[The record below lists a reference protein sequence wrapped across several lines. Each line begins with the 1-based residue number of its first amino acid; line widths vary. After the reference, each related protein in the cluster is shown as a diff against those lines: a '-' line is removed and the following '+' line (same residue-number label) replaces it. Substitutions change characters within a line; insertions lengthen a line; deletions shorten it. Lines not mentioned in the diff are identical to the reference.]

1 MAGNLRPTVK
11 ASIDAAL
18 ESAGF
23 SVFPDHPV
31 HGLVDELSQNGE
43 YVVHGSW
50 KNAEGTVVHLEQN
63 TAPSE
68 PGSDAL
74 TVYPPVLVIE
84 NAAGARVAVNVN
96 DMEAFAS
103 ALAGETK

>member
-1 MAGNLRPTVK
+1 MAGKLKPAVK
-11 ASIDAAL
+11 ASIDSAL

-23 SVFPDHPV
+23 SVYPDHPV
-31 HGLVDELSQNGE
+31 HGLVDDLSENGE
-43 YVVHGSW
+43 YFVHGTW
-50 KNAEGTVVHLEQN
+50 KNAEGTIVHLEQN

-84 NAAGARVAVNVN
+84 NATGARVAVNVN
-96 DMEAFAS
+96 DMEAFAA
-103 ALAGETK
+103 ALAGETA

>member
-1 MAGNLRPTVK
+1 MAGNLKPAVK
-11 ASIDAAL
+11 ASIDNAL
-18 ESAGF
+18 EAAGF
-23 SVFPDHPV
+23 SIYPEHPV
-31 HGLVDELSQNGE
+31 HGLVDSLSENGE

-50 KNAEGTVVHLEQN
+50 KNAAGTLVHLEQN

-68 PGSDAL
+68 PGSDSL

-84 NAAGARVAVNVN
+84 NAAGARVAVNVH

-103 ALAGETK
+103 ALADEAN